1 MKKIITI
8 FFSYIF
14 LTLGLNAAEEGKFRG
29 GIEVGYSPFDIGA
42 EDTAQAIAN
51 ASGSS
56 VAVTY
61 DEGLFVGRVFA
72 DYGFTPNLGVEVGY
86 FKTTSVD
93 ATYKIGANSASESY
107 SASGLDISG
116 VLSHESGFYGK
127 LGMHSSNV
135 SGAARVTIGSTSYTA
150 TGDADGTGTL
160 FGAGYEKNNIRYA
173 ITRYN
178 DLGGVS
184 SYATLFSVGVAF

>member
-1 MKKIITI
+1 MKKVITI

-56 VAVTY
+56 VTVTY
-61 DEGLFVGRVFA
+61 DKGLFAGRVFA

-93 ATYKIGANSASESY
+93 ATYKIGADSASESY

-135 SGAARVTIGSTSYTA
+135 SGDLSVTIGSSSYAA
-150 TGDADGTGTL
+150 TGEADGTGTL
-160 FGAGYEKNNIRYA
+160 VGAGYEKNNIRYA